1 MKKIL
6 LMAVAALFVGP
17 SGAMAT
23 AVPAP
28 QDEEHV
34 EAFKKE
40 RRIYL
45 WDVTISMVGATKD
58 ATCPKASKRTA
69 PDYAYNQ
76 GFPNYNSK
84 KDIFNDTRAKLIKMI
99 YETQVES
106 TEIIVLPFRNGIVGE
121 IKGDASVEGKAKL
134 KKAIME
140 WNDLQAGG
148 TFTATC
154 LKEAVNKFFTKDK
167 INRIFLLT
175 DGEPSNDENAK
186 LLAYL
191 RNWKGVKETKGT
203 SSYLVYVMLTD
214 EAFNQDLVDISNGSD
229 GDILVTEEFE
239 NPVWISIN
247 KYTSIHVRDFFDG
260 KISSDGKGYIE
271 IPYSY
276 VQGNTIPQNSIFRCV
291 VEEND
296 YLKIDSSIAVTLSDG
311 IFKIPFQL
319 VTSFEECLANL
330 LQDSNFK
337 IKARLVKDSASNKN
351 IDITGGNVFEI
362 ALVVK
367 SEPRVKISW
376 TIK

>member
-6 LMAVAALFVGP
+6 LMAVAALFVGQ

-76 GFPNYNSK
+76 GFPNYNSQ

-154 LKEAVNKFFTKDK
+154 LKEAVNKFFTK
-167 INRIFLLT
+167 
-175 DGEPSNDENAK
+175 
-186 LLAYL
+186 
-191 RNWKGVKETKGT
+191 
-203 SSYLVYVMLTD
+203 
-214 EAFNQDLVDISNGSD
+214 
-229 GDILVTEEFE
+229 
-239 NPVWISIN
+239 
-247 KYTSIHVRDFFDG
+247 
-260 KISSDGKGYIE
+260 
-271 IPYSY
+271 
-276 VQGNTIPQNSIFRCV
+276 
-291 VEEND
+291 
-296 YLKIDSSIAVTLSDG
+296 
-311 IFKIPFQL
+311 
-319 VTSFEECLANL
+319 
-330 LQDSNFK
+330 
-337 IKARLVKDSASNKN
+337 
-351 IDITGGNVFEI
+351 
-362 ALVVK
+362 
-367 SEPRVKISW
+367 
-376 TIK
+376 